1 MTTTFF
7 LVRHAAHDNVG
18 SFLAGRTAGVRLGPA
33 GRAQAGRLAERM
45 RSERIAAVQT
55 SPRERSQETAEAIA
69 TACGIDPVAEN
80 HELDEI
86 DFGGWS
92 GKTFEELENHADWRL
107 WNSDRLR
114 AATPAGETMA
124 DVQARVV
131 ACMTK
136 LMARH
141 VEQGVVLVSHA
152 DVIKAAVC
160 HILGLPTNA
169 GCRFDISPASITT
182 VVTGDWGARLL
193 TLNETIY

>member
-18 SFLAGRTAGVRLGPA
+18 GFLAGRTAGVRLGPA

-45 RSERIAAVQT
+45 RRERFTAIHA
-55 SPRERSQETAEAIA
+55 SPRERSRETAEAIA
-69 TACGIDPVAEN
+69 AACGVDPVTEN
-80 HELDEI
+80 DQLDEI

-92 GKTFEELENHADWRL
+92 GKTFQELEAFADWRL

-124 DVQARVV
+124 DVEARIVG
-131 ACMTK
+131 CMTK
-136 LMARH
+136 LMAGRP
-141 VEQGVVLVSHA
+141 EQAIVLVSHA

-160 HILGLPTNA
+160 HILGLPADA
-169 GCRFDISPASITT
+169 GCKFDISPASITT
-182 VVTGDWGARLL
+182 VVAGDWGARLL
-193 TLNETIY
+193 TLNETIH